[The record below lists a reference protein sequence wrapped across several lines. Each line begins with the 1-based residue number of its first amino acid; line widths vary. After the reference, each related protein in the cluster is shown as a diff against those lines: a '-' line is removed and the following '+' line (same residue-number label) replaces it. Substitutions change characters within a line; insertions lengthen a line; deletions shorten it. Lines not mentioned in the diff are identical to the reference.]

1 MKASQVGEVI
11 SSRVVTGGTF
21 LHATPHTTFVWD
33 PVCPLQFELPA
44 SEYEPK
50 QIVLSP
56 DRPDIALR
64 IIFKGLP

>member
-1 MKASQVGEVI
+1 MKASKVGEVI
-11 SSRVVTGGTF
+11 SSRVATESTF
-21 LHATPHTTFVWD
+21 PHTTQHVTFVWD

-50 QIVLSP
+50 QITFSP

-64 IIFKGLP
+64 ILFKG